1 MMSVWTY
8 AHMLQYIS
16 SRVEGH
22 HLPDTDLRA
31 QAGTLALLPSSPPLA
46 VVTAD
51 TRSSLSLGKPIF
63 SGRHPGS
70 SQAAQAVLN
79 TYRARGDTLCS
90 SPSCFPLCP
99 CSQEPASCRRVGS
112 THIRTR
118 NLCRLSQSPSHFPHP
133 ALKTRKAT
141 SALVHMVL
149 LELRP
154 ASII

>member
-16 SRVEGH
+16 SRVKDH

-31 QAGTLALLPSSPPLA
+31 QAGTNPCVYRGGHSLALLPSSPPLA

-118 NLCRLSQSPSHFPHP
+118 NLCRCRS
-133 ALKTRKAT
+133 
-141 SALVHMVL
+141 
-149 LELRP
+149 RP
-154 ASII
+154 RSFRTPL